1 MTLSLLA
8 VVARM
13 FHDMNSSMIV
23 SIMMVYS
30 LILPVCL
37 AKASLNADTKDI
49 LVSGWTPV
57 LSAMVISSMGGK
69 ILNQVIVR

>member
-1 MTLSLLA
+1 
-8 VVARM
+8 M
-13 FHDMNSSMIV
+13 FHEMDSSMIV

-37 AKASLNADTKDI
+37 VKASANADTKDI

-69 ILNQVIVR
+69 ILNKVIVR

>member
-1 MTLSLLA
+1 
-8 VVARM
+8 M
-13 FHDMNSSMIV
+13 FHEMNSSMIV

-37 AKASLNADTKDI
+37 TKAHHNADTRDI

-69 ILNQVIVR
+69 ILNKVIVR